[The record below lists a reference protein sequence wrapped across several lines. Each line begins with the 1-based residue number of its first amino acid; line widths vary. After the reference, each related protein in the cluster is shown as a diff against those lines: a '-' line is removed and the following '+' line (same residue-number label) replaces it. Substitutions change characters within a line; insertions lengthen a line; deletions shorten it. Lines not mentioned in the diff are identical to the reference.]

1 MEPRLNLHELEPVAY
16 QAMLGVEK
24 YLSGISLDKLL
35 IDLIK
40 IRASQ
45 LNGCAYCI
53 QMHTVNARNQGETE
67 QRLYALSAW
76 KESPLFSDQERAVL
90 ALTDEIT
97 QISKEA
103 VTEQTYQHC
112 QQYLSDNE
120 ITQCIMQITQINSWN
135 RIALA
140 TKMVFD

>member
-1 MEPRLNLHELEPVAY
+1 MEPRLNLQALESDAF

-53 QMHTVNARNQGETE
+53 QMHTEDARSLGETE

-90 ALTDEIT
+90 ALTDEVT

-112 QQYLSDNE
+112 QQYLSDHE
-120 ITQCIMQITQINSWN
+120 IAQCIMQIVQINSWN

>member
-1 MEPRLNLHELEPVAY
+1 MEPRINLQALEPGAY
-16 QAMLGVEK
+16 RAMMGMEK
-24 YLSGISLDKLL
+24 YLSAISLDKRL

-53 QMHTVNARNQGETE
+53 QMHAEDARSLGETE
-67 QRLYALSAW
+67 QRLYGLSAW
-76 KESPLFSDQERAVL
+76 KESPLFSEQERAVL
-90 ALTDEIT
+90 ALTDEVT
-97 QISKEA
+97 QISKDA

-112 QQYLSDNE
+112 QHYLSDNE
-120 ITQCIMQITQINSWN
+120 IAQCIMQIVQINSWN

>member
-1 MEPRLNLHELEPVAY
+1 MEPRLNLQTIEPGAF
-16 QAMLGVEK
+16 QAMLGLEK

-53 QMHTVNARNQGETE
+53 QMHTEDARSLGETE

-90 ALTDEIT
+90 ALTYEVT

-103 VTEQTYQHC
+103 VKEQTYQHC
-112 QQYLSDNE
+112 QKYLSDHE
-120 ITQCIMQITQINSWN
+120 IAQCIMQIVQINSWN

>member
-1 MEPRLNLHELEPVAY
+1 MEPRLNLQTIEPGAF
-16 QAMLGVEK
+16 QAMLGLEK

-53 QMHTVNARNQGETE
+53 QMHTEDARSLGETE

-76 KESPLFSDQERAVL
+76 KESPLFSEQERAVL
-90 ALTDEIT
+90 ALTDEVT

-103 VTEQTYQHC
+103 VTEQTYQLC
-112 QQYLSDNE
+112 QQYLSDHE
-120 ITQCIMQITQINSWN
+120 IAQCIMQIVQINSWN

>member
-16 QAMLGVEK
+16 QAMMGVEK

-76 KESPLFSDQERAVL
+76 KESPLFSGQERAVL
-90 ALTDEIT
+90 ALTDE
-97 QISKEA
+97 
-103 VTEQTYQHC
+103 VTECQHRP
-112 QQYLSDNE
+112 L
-120 ITQCIMQITQINSWN
+120 
-135 RIALA
+135 LA
-140 TKMVFD
+140 

>member
-1 MEPRLNLHELEPVAY
+1 MHELEPVAY

>member
-16 QAMLGVEK
+16 QAMMGVEK

-76 KESPLFSDQERAVL
+76 KESPLFSGQERAVL
-90 ALTDEIT
+90 ALTDEVT

-120 ITQCIMQITQINSWN
+120 IAQCIMQITQINSWN

>member
-16 QAMLGVEK
+16 QAMMGVEK

-76 KESPLFSDQERAVL
+76 KESPLFSGQERAVL
-90 ALTDEIT
+90 ALTDEVT

-112 QQYLSDNE
+112 QQYLSDKE
-120 ITQCIMQITQINSWN
+120 IAQCIMQITQINSWN

>member
-16 QAMLGVEK
+16 QAMMGVEK

-53 QMHTVNARNQGETE
+53 QMHTEDARSLGETE
-67 QRLYALSAW
+67 QKLYALSAW
-76 KESPLFSDQERAVL
+76 RESPLFSDQERAVL
-90 ALTDEIT
+90 ALTDEVT

-112 QQYLSDNE
+112 QQYFSDHE
-120 ITQCIMQITQINSWN
+120 IAQCIMQIVQINSWN

>member
-1 MEPRLNLHELEPVAY
+1 MHELEPVAY
-16 QAMLGVEK
+16 QAMMGVEK

-76 KESPLFSDQERAVL
+76 KESPLFSGQERAVL
-90 ALTDEIT
+90 ALTDEVT

-112 QQYLSDNE
+112 QQYLSDKE
-120 ITQCIMQITQINSWN
+120 IAQCIMQITQINSWN

>member
-16 QAMLGVEK
+16 QAMMGVEK

-35 IDLIK
+35 IDLSK

-76 KESPLFSDQERAVL
+76 KESPLFSGQERAVL
-90 ALTDEIT
+90 ALTDEVT

-112 QQYLSDNE
+112 QQYLSDKE
-120 ITQCIMQITQINSWN
+120 IAQCIMQITQINSWN

>member
-1 MEPRLNLHELEPVAY
+1 MEPRLNLQELEPGAF
-16 QAMLGVEK
+16 QAMMGVEK
-24 YLSGISLDKLL
+24 YLSAISLDKLL
-35 IDLIK
+35 VDLIK

-53 QMHTVNARNQGETE
+53 QMHTEDARSLGETE
-67 QRLYALSAW
+67 QRIYALSAW
-76 KESPLFSDQERAVL
+76 RESPLFSEQERAVL
-90 ALTDEIT
+90 ALTDEVT

-103 VTEQTYQHC
+103 VTEQAYQNC
-112 QQYLSDNE
+112 QQYLNDNE
-120 ITQCIMQITQINSWN
+120 IAQCIMQIVQINSWN

>member
-1 MEPRLNLHELEPVAY
+1 MEPRLNLQTLEPGAF

-53 QMHTVNARNQGETE
+53 QMHTEDARSLGETE

-76 KESPLFSDQERAVL
+76 KESPLFSEQERAVL
-90 ALTDEIT
+90 ALTDEVT
-97 QISKEA
+97 QISNQA
-103 VTEQTYQHC
+103 VTEQTYQNC
-112 QQYLSDNE
+112 QQYLSAHE
-120 ITQCIMQITQINSWN
+120 IAQCIMQITQINSWN